1 LLLKEGDSFCQK
13 RTGRNEREGSFT
25 VKGAD
30 FRAEKG
36 EGKHKE
42 KPKPIISSKE
52 VVALPPS
59 HLFKNEAAT
68 PLILKRKQRS
78 LSLAAHCPLSLS
90 STQTFCP
97 CWSLLTLLS

>member
-52 VVALPPS
+52 VVALPP
-59 HLFKNEAAT
+59 
-68 PLILKRKQRS
+68 LIFLKTKQ
-78 LSLAAHCPLSLS
+78 P
-90 STQTFCP
+90 P
-97 CWSLLTLLS
+97 P